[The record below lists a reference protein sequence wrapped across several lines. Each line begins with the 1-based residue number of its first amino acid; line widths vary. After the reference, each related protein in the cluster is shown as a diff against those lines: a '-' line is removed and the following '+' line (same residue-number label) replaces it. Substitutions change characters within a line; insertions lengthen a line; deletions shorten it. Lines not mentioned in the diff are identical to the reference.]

1 MTKTIEELKKAME
14 DAEAACKSAKLAWR
28 NAECKSAK
36 LAWRNAEGVA
46 HTATFIYINALKE
59 AK

>member
-1 MTKTIEELKKAME
+1 MTKLEELKKAMDE
-14 DAEAACKSAKLAWR
+14 AEAA
-28 NAECKSAK
+28 CKSAK

-46 HTATFIYINALKE
+46 HTATFVYINALKE

>member
-1 MTKTIEELKKAME
+1 MTKLEELKKAME
-14 DAEAACKSAKLAWR
+14 DAEAACKD
-28 NAECKSAK
+28 AK

-46 HTATFIYINALKE
+46 HTATFAYINALKE